1 MYSEF
6 NSNTRPLSQAAAV
19 IQVFEDISS
28 KILKIRLLANELETL
43 NKSISITGNTKEKS
57 DLLNKREKDALELVG
72 ETKNLFIN
80 LSKEPLSDQIT
91 KIHVEKLKVDF
102 QRVLHRFQRTQAEIK
117 RRLLT
122 ESRPAS
128 SLVGD
133 LINFESN
140 DTDEVLPIQTQCI
153 PQDYEVQE
161 LGRVLNQ
168 EDQMRSI
175 EEDIVN
181 VNAIFHQLS
190 ELVYEQRAAVDSIED
205 NIEVALANEQSG
217 HSELTRA
224 SDRRQRSRR
233 CCCIFVAM
241 LIVAI
246 LIVIIVLIIEYPPK
260 RTH

>member
-6 NSNTRPLSQAAAV
+6 NSNTGSSSQASAV

-43 NKSISITGNTKEKS
+43 NKSISITGNSKEKS
-57 DLLNKREKDALELVG
+57 DLLNKREKDALDLVD

-80 LSKEPLSDQIT
+80 LSKEPFSDQIT

-128 SLVGD
+128 SLVED

-140 DTDEVLPIQTQCI
+140 DTDEGLPIQAQCI
-153 PQDYEVQE
+153 TQDYEVQE

-181 VNAIFHQLS
+181 VNAIIHQVSKLI
-190 ELVYEQRAAVDSIED
+190 YEQRVAVDSLED
-205 NIEVALANEQSG
+205 NIEVALTNEQSA

-246 LIVIIVLIIEYPPK
+246 LIVIIVLIIEYPPR